1 MIINGCELRH
11 WAFFMENGSAG
22 LQCDKIAD
30 FSEGTL
36 GLSANLPK
44 NPQSLHSHTAN
55 TNFFVCSGSPIE
67 STPRQRQALMGFYKV
82 AVLSTP

>member
-11 WAFFMENGSAG
+11 WAFFRENGSLG
-22 LQCDKIAD
+22 MQCDKIAD

-44 NPQSLHSHTAN
+44 NPQSLHSHTAM
-55 TNFFVCSGSPIE
+55 TNFFACNSELTE
-67 STPRQRQALMGFYKV
+67 STPSQARNVRQIQNLRKA
-82 AVLSTP
+82 

>member
-11 WAFFMENGSAG
+11 WAFFRENGSLG
-22 LQCDKIAD
+22 MQCDKVAD

-44 NPQSLHSHTAN
+44 NP
-55 TNFFVCSGSPIE
+55 
-67 STPRQRQALMGFYKV
+67 
-82 AVLSTP
+82 